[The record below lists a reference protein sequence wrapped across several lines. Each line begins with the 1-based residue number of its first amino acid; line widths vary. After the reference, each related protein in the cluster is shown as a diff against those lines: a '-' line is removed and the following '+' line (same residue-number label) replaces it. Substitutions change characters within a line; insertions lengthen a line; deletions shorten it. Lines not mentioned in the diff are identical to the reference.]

1 MTDSWAWPPRKFA
14 HLDRSDRWRIDTAIE
29 ERRDLINTLK
39 DSYAALSK
47 FARNHSTDR
56 KITEHDLHVLG
67 RKLYAAFE
75 KKPAKIEV
83 LTRGFCSNPQDLR
96 LSIHEVSLGDGKL
109 AWILYSGLV
118 KLEDI
123 NEHRPM
129 KRTGSAAEILVWCHM
144 NRLIGTNTLWDLFT
158 HESVLSLLE
167 IKRIIDTLE
176 SSFANHQ
183 SDAAPH
189 ELSARARL
197 TNAIILANI
206 GVNPFSGSLFG
217 GGVLTSDRTDAFQFG
232 GRRINLVRSID
243 LVFST
248 SWSET
253 FCFHYE
259 GANALLEALGE
270 CLQWLPIHGDLF
282 AAPRIDARC
291 FTSDHAAPIEER
303 VSTTFND
310 ALGFLATN
318 LNRSTPHFIIE
329 IENQLHRISVPNGK
343 PKVAVH
349 HGHATLISVLG
360 EPSDDRFNKL
370 HFDSSCPMAG
380 VLPDTYA
387 YNREGRVQIFAQRHG
402 ARADV
407 YVLDERGVLLVQGQE
422 CYSITALLQH
432 YRQFLES
439 ALPRCS
445 GSPGDGDSIDE
456 IAIDTVEIIPNN
468 RNVQLKPYFDD
479 LAATS
484 AYLSL
489 QVLADADSNG
499 HQQFTI
505 YCNNREFSTWE
516 HGGSLFFEVA
526 EYVQARRRNGNCYP
540 IYITDLD
547 LSTRFRQQIGAQSL
561 RPLDLLNYK
570 KRFEIQLTRALNRE
584 AAIDGPVAMVS

>member
-56 KITEHDLHVLG
+56 KITEHDLHALG

-206 GVNPFSGSLFG
+206 GVNPFPGSLFG

-243 LVFST
+243 LVFYT

-282 AAPRIDARC
+282 AVPRIDARC
-291 FTSDHAAPIEER
+291 FTSDHVAPIEER

-407 YVLDERGVLLVQGQE
+407 YVLDERGVLLVQEQE